1 MMKWAISEHGMN
13 FFGLRY
19 GVYQRATLSWMSFII
34 YDLTFIYISFAKIF
48 CQNKI
53 KKNRKFFSQFFVKMP
68 DIRCRNTHDKRLS
81 CEL

>member
-53 KKNRKFFSQFFVKMP
+53 KKNRKFVLRIAFKNG
-68 DIRCRNTHDKRLS
+68 DIR
-81 CEL
+81 